1 MMPRQSE
8 TDPGR
13 PTSHRESAVAAV
25 RSNVCGERNSRRES
39 TTIIERFNSIGE
51 GLVRE
56 IFGPVIFG
64 LRSEVADK
72 NSSRERHWCCERLSP
87 IRIGWRS
94 VVLWQIGNRAGA
106 ESCPGS
112 TPPRTEFGTVVRGVP
127 RPARY
132 VCRNNCACGEVMD
145 SARRSTGV
153 LERRSTGRDR
163 RLVDHNVQEIGRV
176 SADAEE

>member
-127 RPARY
+127 RPARN

-145 SARRSTGV
+145 SVRRSTGV

-163 RLVDHNVQEIGRV
+163 RLVDHNVQEIWRV